1 MTWKTV
7 VLQFYS
13 FPQPLFHVGCT
24 ALPVKVK
31 VDVPQGH
38 LQLLVAPSTHRDW
51 LVPAQATD
59 FCGDELTCYFLGTRL
74 NFSALPIP
82 VPLLRFLPPQ
92 SPLWLERKSKR
103 KILAAS
109 RGDHWDQWV
118 RRRYPCASS
127 SLTLQALVCLCIQ
140 LLLDVNLSRGLGC
153 SHSSLPE
160 PCLAESGNQL
170 ICFAGQSK
178 RLGLSNC
185 FPSSL
190 VRGHLKIFFF
200 PSHFVL
206 NKGSAWVLAAD
217 EMYLDRSQ
225 EKIFAAFVTNPYS
238 QGVKSCWAATCEIL
252 TLMGIWDGLP
262 AMK

>member
-59 FCGDELTCYFLGTRL
+59 VCGDELTCYFLGTRL

-118 RRRYPCASS
+118 QRRYSCASS
-127 SLTLQALVCLCIQ
+127 SLTLQALVCLQ
-140 LLLDVNLSRGLGC
+140 LHSAPFGCEPEQGFGLLPLISSRAVLGWKRQPTHLLC
-153 SHSSLPE
+153 R
-160 PCLAESGNQL
+160 AE
-170 ICFAGQSK
+170 
-178 RLGLSNC
+178 
-185 FPSSL
+185 
-190 VRGHLKIFFF
+190 
-200 PSHFVL
+200 
-206 NKGSAWVLAAD
+206 
-217 EMYLDRSQ
+217 
-225 EKIFAAFVTNPYS
+225 
-238 QGVKSCWAATCEIL
+238 
-252 TLMGIWDGLP
+252 
-262 AMK
+262 